1 MVRRVAYLRRCGTL
15 PDGVPIETD
24 KGWEDIIRT
33 LLGVDSVV
41 IDGNC
46 SDPDAS
52 LVAFLARLLDKD
64 VYWTGQRPRGLLA
77 KLVTGRFE

>member
-1 MVRRVAYLRRCGTL
+1 MVRRVAYLHRCGSL

-24 KGWEDIIRT
+24 KGWEDVITTI
-33 LLGVDSVV
+33 LGVDSVV
-41 IDGNC
+41 IDGSC
-46 SDPDAS
+46 PDPDTS

-77 KLVTGRFE
+77 KLVTGRFQ